1 MNLTL
6 LALAATVVLG
16 TVGWLA
22 ARRHLWTW
30 AAGLYPAAAG
40 CLYVTVTTAGAVLWY
55 AGVALLVAAGLV
67 GWMRYGRSSATVARW
82 GARSRRTSGVATSV
96 DIARHASAR
105 AMRKRAAVVRP
116 SLEGMSRRALRQLG
130 PSAYAVRLARVGGQT
145 VWASVEDVVIVL
157 GGPRTGK
164 TGWMGGAIIDAPG
177 AVVTTSTRLDLHN
190 TTRPLRETDGRP
202 VIVFNPAGL
211 GSVESTLRFN
221 PLTGC
226 ADPVVATER
235 AADMIPESSGS
246 GDRSYWDAQAR
257 RVLAAH
263 LHAAALGGRTMQHV
277 LGWIADPK
285 AASREVLALLRESSQ
300 PSFAKDAE
308 QFQTTNDKTQ
318 SSITSTVMP
327 ALGWLSSPAA
337 VAAATTTGAP
347 FDVAEF
353 IRSRGT
359 LYLLGRN
366 ESHTAPLM
374 AGLVGYVC
382 RAARRLAADQPGGR
396 IDPTLALFL
405 DEAGRAAPVPLDDWT
420 GDAGGSGILIV
431 CAFQSLADIRGR
443 WGDDGAAKILNN
455 ATAVVL
461 YGGTKDERDLRVW
474 TGLAGQRDEVVKT
487 YGRDGRVV
495 SRTTRQ
501 VEVLTPAQLSNLP
514 AWRAVVFRRGMPPV
528 IGRPLMS
535 WKRRDVKAAARD
547 AGVRAKR
554 ARWETT
560 LDTAWASSWVAGE
573 GDAIIAAAEQLALG
587 LPSPAPLDLPGEPR
601 PVAAHPSPTPRPRTS
616 GGQ

>member
-6 LALAATVVLG
+6 IALAATAVLG
-16 TVGWLA
+16 MIGWLA

-30 AAGLYPAAAG
+30 AAGLYPAAGG
-40 CLYVTVTTAGAVLWY
+40 CLYVTVTTAGPVLWY
-55 AGVALLVAAGLV
+55 AGVAVLVAAGSV

-96 DIARHASAR
+96 DIARRASAR
-105 AMRKRAAVVRP
+105 AMRKRATVVRP
-116 SLEGMSRRALRQLG
+116 SLDGMSRRALRQLD
-130 PSAYAVRLARVGGQT
+130 PSAYAVRLARVGAQT

-177 AVVTTSTRLDLHN
+177 AVVTTSTRLDLHKA
-190 TTRPLRETDGRP
+190 TRPLRETDGRP
-202 VIVFNPAGL
+202 VFVFNPAGL
-211 GSVESTLRFN
+211 GSLESTLRFN

-226 ADPVVATER
+226 GDPVVATAR

-246 GDRSYWDAQAR
+246 GERSYWDGQAR

-263 LHAAALGGRTMQHV
+263 LHAAALGGRTMHHV
-277 LGWIADPK
+277 AAWMGNPK
-285 AASREVLALLRESSQ
+285 ASSKEVLALLRDSGQ
-300 PSFAKDAE
+300 VAFATDAE

-318 SSITSTVMP
+318 SSITTTVMP
-327 ALGWLSSPAA
+327 ALQWLLSPAA
-337 VAAATTTGAP
+337 VAAATAPGEP
-347 FDVAEF
+347 FDVAEL

-359 LYLLGRN
+359 VYLLGRN
-366 ESHTAPLM
+366 EAYTAPLM
-374 AGLVGYVC
+374 AALVGYIA
-382 RAARRLAADQPGGR
+382 REARRIAADQPAGR

-443 WGDDGAAKILNN
+443 WGEDGAAKILNN

-461 YGGTKDERDLRVW
+461 YGGTKDARDLQLW
-474 TGLAGQRDEVVKT
+474 TGLAGQREEVVKT
-487 YGRDGRVV
+487 YGAHGRVV

-501 VEVLTPAQLSNLP
+501 VDVLTPAQLSNLP
-514 AWRAVVFRRGMPPV
+514 EWRAVVFRRGMAPV
-528 IGRPLMS
+528 IGRPPMS
-535 WKRRDVKAAARD
+535 WNRRDAKAADRD

-554 ARWETT
+554 AQWETT

-573 GDAIIAAAEQLALG
+573 GDAVIAAAEQLALG
-587 LPSPAPLDLPGEPR
+587 LPSPAPIDLPGEAR
-601 PVAAHPSPTPRPRTS
+601 PVAARPSPTPRPRTS